1 MEFIHC
7 IIYLAILSFSVFL
20 LGRIIPKKW
29 FNVDLFPYKPYAFEN
44 DGHYYDKWKIKKWQ
58 NKVPDMSKI
67 FTKLMPPK
75 SLKNNR
81 LDVMLKETCVAEFAH
96 ILLGILGFICVGL
109 WRGAG
114 GWIASVLY
122 LIGNIPFIMIQRYNR
137 LRLKCVARRWE
148 KINCGKENA
157 ESRAAEELGLERE

>member
-1 MEFIHC
+1 MEFLHC
-7 IIYLAILSFSVFL
+7 VIYLAILSFSVFL

-29 FNVDLFPYKPYAFEN
+29 FSVNLFPYKPYPFEN
-44 DGHYYDKWKIKKWQ
+44 GGRYYDKWKVKKWQ

-81 LDVMLKETCVAEFAH
+81 IDIMLRETCVAEFAH
-96 ILLGILGFICVGL
+96 MLLGVLGFICVGL
-109 WRGAG
+109 WRGIG
-114 GWIASVLY
+114 GWIVSGLY

-137 LRLKCVARRWE
+137 SRLMAITERKE
-148 KINCGKENA
+148 KLLNGKIM
-157 ESRAAEELGLERE
+157 SGYAAEEFGLERE